1 MCDYDGTVI
10 SGCHSK
16 KDVHLLLL
24 GAEDYS
30 RRLETKS
37 TQNFVHHLAVDRMRS
52 MGPFPFSA
60 DAIYPLSLSDTPQR
74 VHNSDQHICMIRLAR
89 LGDTWGVTERGHV
102 MLPFNATGS
111 SNPRYIE
118 RTREETLFAKGWVL

>member
-60 DAIYPLSLSDTPQR
+60 VAVYPLSLSDGR
-74 VHNSDQHICMIRLAR
+74 IGNNYDQHICMIRPAR
-89 LGDTWGVTERGHV
+89 FRDTWGVTERGRA
-102 MLPFNATGS
+102 MLPFTANGS
-111 SNPRYIE
+111 TNPRYTSDVIVKK
-118 RTREETLFAKGWVL
+118 T